1 MSSDRLNKVLTN
13 IPQDLSDEEKAI
25 ARSNIG
31 AVGFF
36 DAGQIE
42 EYQTNYFRIPNN
54 SFSEIYTSA
63 SSGSLIKLQIEKE
76 SDVELPN
83 ILCSFFSDNEVGVA
97 VEEAD
102 KNGNYRPLMYSKEA
116 GMTIPAESQVAITA
130 AGAFWTWAE
139 YLGMM

>member
-13 IPQDLSDEEKAI
+13 IPQDLSEEEKAI

-97 VEEAD
+97 VEQQD
-102 KNGNYRPLMYSKEA
+102 KNGNYRPLMYSKDA
-116 GMTIPAESQVAITA
+116 GMAIPAQSQVAITA